1 MHSVYLI
8 ILLSVFTHLTVNGQ
22 EVSIKDT
29 SYTVHSTYQKLIKNH
44 PEIQMAVADTFG
56 INTVGNQVYQS
67 YGNRSL
73 HYDWFSPEDEQ
84 QAKPL
89 VILVH
94 GGGWRSGDKS
104 MLAPLA
110 SQLAHSGYLA
120 ACIEYRLSTEAIY
133 PAAVNDIEAAIAYFY
148 QEAAALGVDTNR
160 VVLLGCSAGATL
172 ASLVATTAMPNTI
185 AALIN
190 IDGVVDFTD
199 PNESG
204 KDNNPEKP
212 SAAAQFFGCTYTQ
225 CPSLW
230 KEGSA
235 INYLHPQMP
244 KCLFLNSSV
253 PRFHAGR
260 EPFLQYLNQHQIVN
274 QVHTIHDSP
283 HSFWLF
289 QPWFDGSV
297 DVMIN
302 FLDSVL

>member
-1 MHSVYLI
+1 MRSVYLI
-8 ILLSVFTHLTVNGQ
+8 IILSVFTLLTSKGQ
-22 EVSIKDT
+22 EVLSKDT
-29 SYTVHSTYQKLIKNH
+29 SYTVHSAYQKVKKNY
-44 PEIQMAVADTFG
+44 PDIQITSADALG
-56 INTVGNQVYQS
+56 VQAIYNQVYQS
-67 YGNRSL
+67 YGDRSL
-73 HYDWFSPEDEQ
+73 HYDWYSPEACQ
-84 QAKPL
+84 QSQPL

-94 GGGWRSGDKS
+94 GGGWRSGDKT

-110 SQLAHSGYLA
+110 CQLVRAGYLA
-120 ACIEYRLSTEAIY
+120 ACIEYRLSTEAVY
-133 PAAVNDIEAAIAYFY
+133 PAAVNDIKAAIRYFY
-148 QEAAALGVDTNR
+148 QEASAMHVDTNR

-172 ASLVATTAMPNTI
+172 ASLVATTAAPNKI

-190 IDGVVDFTD
+190 VDGVVDLTD

-204 KDNNPEKP
+204 KDNNPDKP
-212 SAAAQFFGCTYTQ
+212 SAAAQFFGCTYAR

-235 INYLHPQMP
+235 INHLHPQMP
-244 KCLFLNSSV
+244 KCLFVNSSV

-274 QVHTIHDSP
+274 QVHTINDSP

-289 QPWFDGSV
+289 QPWFDESV
-297 DVMIN
+297 DVMIK

>member
-8 ILLSVFTHLTVNGQ
+8 ILLSVFTLLTSKGQ

-29 SYTVHSTYQKLIKNH
+29 SYTVHSAYLKIKRNY
-44 PEIQMAVADTFG
+44 PDIQMALVDTFG
-56 INTVGNQVYQS
+56 VNTLCNQVYQS
-67 YGNRSL
+67 YGNRFL
-73 HYDWFSPEDEQ
+73 HYDWFSPEDDQ
-84 QAKPL
+84 QSRPL

-110 SQLAHSGYLA
+110 SQLAHGGYIA

-133 PAAVNDIEAAIAYFY
+133 PAAINDIEAAIRYFY
-148 QEAAALGVDTNR
+148 HEASSLGVDTNR

-172 ASLVATTAMPNTI
+172 ASLVATTAMPNKI

-204 KDNNPEKP
+204 KDNNPHKP
-212 SAAAQFFGCTYTQ
+212 SAAAQFFGCTYAQ

-235 INYLHPQMP
+235 INHLHPQMP
-244 KCLFLNSSV
+244 KCLFINSSV

-289 QPWFDGSV
+289 QPWFDESV
-297 DVMIN
+297 DVLIK
-302 FLDSVL
+302 FLDTVL